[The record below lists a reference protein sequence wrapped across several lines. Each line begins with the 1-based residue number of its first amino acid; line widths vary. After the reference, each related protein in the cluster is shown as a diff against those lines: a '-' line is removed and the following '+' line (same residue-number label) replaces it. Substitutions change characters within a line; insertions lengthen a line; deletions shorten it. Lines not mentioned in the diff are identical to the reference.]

1 MHDSWYVKSS
11 RIGGELVFHV
21 GLPQYAYAIGLKERD
36 VLIFKV
42 KGDPVINRK
51 ICDTRDSTER
61 VISFLSTLEGLSAC
75 LLDYL

>member
-1 MHDSWYVKSS
+1 VKSS

-42 KGDPVINRK
+42 KGDPVINGK

-61 VISFLSTLEGLSAC
+61 VISCPEHLRRVKCMFVGL
-75 LLDYL
+75 LMRGI